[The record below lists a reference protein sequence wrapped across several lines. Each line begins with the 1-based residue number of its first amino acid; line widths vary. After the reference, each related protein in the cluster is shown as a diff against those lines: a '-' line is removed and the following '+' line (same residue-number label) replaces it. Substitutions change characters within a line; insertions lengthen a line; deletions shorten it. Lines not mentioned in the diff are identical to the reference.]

1 MITAIKIDDGGER
14 MHLCRRPF
22 RWPWL
27 CASAIRSALPD
38 AAWQGIHRKPLDAAI
53 GRLPAPNLPGGRQG
67 DNQLKNDYA
76 TCTHF
81 DFVGHFDDHH
91 DAAVLYCAHPLM
103 EGVCGFHKSHLTP
116 PSDEHL
122 LWHYPIGYTNSS
134 CFVFRTFHREK
145 DLQLTCL
152 PLISIGVWHIKL
164 TRSTW
169 LFFQN
174 TLLGWLN

>member
-1 MITAIKIDDGGER
+1 MITAIKIDDGGEQ
-14 MHLCRRPF
+14 MHLRHGPF

-38 AAWQGIHRKPLDAAI
+38 AAWQGLHRKPLDAAI
-53 GRLPAPNLPGGRQG
+53 GQLPAPYLPGGRQG

-134 CFVFRTFHREK
+134 CFGHFIVK
-145 DLQLTCL
+145 K
-152 PLISIGVWHIKL
+152 ISSWHVCP
-164 TRSTW
+164 
-169 LFFQN
+169 
-174 TLLGWLN
+174 